1 MMISFKLI
9 RIVLF
14 ALLLPIVSTYAQ
26 VGISTTDPKATLDIK
41 ASNVATPANTDG
53 ILIPRVY
60 ALPATNPTIDQDRM
74 LLYLTTTSGT
84 YAPGFYYWDN
94 ANSIWKGFG
103 QDKEWSVTG
112 NAGTNAT
119 TNFIGT
125 TDNNDLVFKRNNTT
139 AGRFGSS
146 NLSFWY
152 KLKSYFHRNQ

>member
-1 MMISFKLI
+1 MKQK
-9 RIVLF
+9 
-14 ALLLPIVSTYAQ
+14 LLLFFLIFPLLGIAQ

-41 ASNVATPANTDG
+41 ASNVATPTNTDG
-53 ILIPRVY
+53 ILIPRVD

-119 TNFIGT
+119 TNFI
-125 TDNNDLVFKRNNTT
+125 
-139 AGRFGSS
+139 
-146 NLSFWY
+146 
-152 KLKSYFHRNQ
+152 